1 MNRRVSSSV
10 LRLAFGCALGTAAAT
25 GQVPFAKPAFAQ
37 EAPAAGEQTEPSVQ
51 EQPASR
57 TDLQARG
64 VPPALPARKP
74 PVPPEAQAQAPA
86 GPAGRNAD
94 PRHPLNV
101 PPNPGLIARPI
112 GPGGRPIP
120 APPALEPGVPP
131 DLATGPVPEPPA
143 DRPNVPPPEGVQ
155 LGTPV
160 VPPAPP
166 GMPPVIAA
174 VPSLPGERPQ
184 PAVPPRQDGPA
195 APPPG
200 DVPAGTEFRVVYP
213 DDMAQTLTPA
223 DTRLLNGIAARL
235 LQDEITRLE
244 ILGYASGTAE
254 TNRESRRLSL
264 ERALA
269 VRSYLIDQGVRRTR
283 IDVRALGPTAS
294 DGPADRVDLLL
305 VK

>member
-10 LRLAFGCALGTAAAT
+10 LRSAFGCAIGIAAAT
-25 GQVPFAKPAFAQ
+25 GQVPFAKPALAQ
-37 EAPAAGEQTEPSVQ
+37 EASPTVEQPVQ
-51 EQPASR
+51 ELPVVRSGAE
-57 TDLQARG
+57 ARRA
-64 VPPALPARKP
+64 PPGIPARKP

-86 GPAGRNAD
+86 AQSAD
-94 PRHPLNV
+94 PRRPLNI
-101 PPNPGLIARPI
+101 PSNPGLIARPV
-112 GPGGRPIP
+112 GPGGR
-120 APPALEPGVPP
+120 AVPPPPGLEAGIPP
-131 DLATGPVPEPPA
+131 DLATGPVPEPPT

-174 VPSLPGERPQ
+174 VPTLPGERPQ
-184 PAVPPRQDGPA
+184 PAQPPRQGGPA
-195 APPPG
+195 APAPG
-200 DVPAGTEFRVVYP
+200 DIPAGTEFRVVYP
-213 DDMAQTLTPA
+213 DDVAQTLTPA

-235 LQDEITRLE
+235 RQDEITRLE